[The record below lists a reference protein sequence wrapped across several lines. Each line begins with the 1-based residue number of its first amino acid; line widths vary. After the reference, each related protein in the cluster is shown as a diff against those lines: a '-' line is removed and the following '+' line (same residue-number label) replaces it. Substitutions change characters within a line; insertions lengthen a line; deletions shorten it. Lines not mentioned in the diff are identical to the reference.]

1 MSETTT
7 ETTTETKAETKKPKT
22 RKKRVSAPKVDT
34 EAVWREKLDQGNKGN
49 KAPKAYAMD
58 KVFLLDDRVEHQIF
72 GVGVVVSLIPPDKI
86 NVYFQDGLRM
96 MKCGV

>member
-1 MSETTT
+1 MT
-7 ETTTETKAETKKPKT
+7 EYKYRKSVSAKAGEGKV
-22 RKKRVSAPKVDT
+22 RKKRVSAPKMDQ
-34 EAVWREKLDQGNKGN
+34 EAEWREKLNRGN

-58 KVFLLDDRVEHQIF
+58 KVFLLDDRVEHQVF

>member
-1 MSETTT
+1 MSETKT
-7 ETTTETKAETKKPKT
+7 ETETKKKP
-22 RKKRVSAPKVDT
+22 RKKRVAAPRVDT
-34 EAVWREKLDQGNKGN
+34 EAAWREKLDHGT

-58 KVFLLDDRVEHQIF
+58 KVFLLDDRIEHQVF